1 MAKTLVTH
9 INPHLDDISAIWLFK
24 RFHPEFKA
32 AKIEFISAEKG
43 AGGLKESSDVIYFG
57 VGKGKF
63 DEHKGDIGDCAV
75 SLVWKEIQR
84 ENLASGN
91 EFELKAYEEFVRW
104 NLLVD
109 TARMPSYEFSAF
121 GVDSFIRSHKN
132 TPGDSLNTLKLGEQI
147 LDRILPVLIRRQ
159 MAISDWKKRIKFQTK
174 WGKGAGLESDSF
186 FQELAYEKG
195 FQIVINKAPKR
206 GFSGITAPAISE
218 VDLTPVYLKLKDLEP
233 KAGWFLHH
241 HKKMVLCGAPSAPD
255 AVKSKL
261 SLKELIE
268 VVKSV

>member
-1 MAKTLVTH
+1 MSKTLITH
-9 INPHLDDISAIWLFK
+9 INPHLDDIAAIWLFK
-24 RFHPEFKA
+24 RFHSGFEN
-32 AKIEFISAEKG
+32 AKIKFISAEKG
-43 AGGLKESSDVIYFG
+43 AGGLKESKDTIYFG

-63 DEHKGDIGDCAV
+63 DEHKGDIGDCAT
-75 SLVWKEIQR
+75 SLVWKEVKK
-84 ENLASGN
+84 EGLAPKDG
-91 EFELKAYEEFVRW
+91 FELKAYEEMVRW

-121 GVDSFIRSHKN
+121 GVDQFIRSRKN
-132 TPGDSLNTLKLGEQI
+132 SAEDSSKTVKLGEEI
-147 LDRILPVLIRRQ
+147 FNRILPVLIRRQ
-159 MAISDWKKRIKFQTK
+159 KALGDWQKRFEFKTR

-186 FQELAYEKG
+186 FQELAYENG

-206 GFSGITAPAISE
+206 GFSGITAPATSDI
-218 VDLTPVYLKLKDLEP
+218 DLTGVYLKLKDLEP

-241 HKKMVLCGAPSAPD
+241 GKKMVLCGAPSAPD

-261 SLKELIE
+261 SLKELID